1 MPRTRLWLLFLAVA
15 LGVVLAS
22 AAPRSW
28 SVAPVHGALFGAALY
43 LGALRRPAGALLR
56 AAAFLALAS
65 AQAYV
70 LFEAAPGSDVRAAF
84 VILSTWIVLE
94 SLGGRV
100 GAAPA
105 RG

>member
-15 LGVVLAS
+15 LGVALAS

-28 SVAPVHGALFGAALY
+28 SVEPFHGALFGSALY
-43 LGALRRPAGALLR
+43 LGALRRQAGAPWR
-56 AAAFLALAS
+56 AAAFLALAA

-70 LFEAAPGSDVRAAF
+70 LFEAAPGADVRATF

-94 SLGGRV
+94 SLGGRS
-100 GAAPA
+100 AAPA